1 MDAGIGRGELYSA
14 KVAINAFF
22 KRKWDVP
29 VVGFMHLGNV
39 HSHAGQGVLPM
50 AIQILSICSCDGF

>member
-1 MDAGIGRGELYSA
+1 MDAGIGRGKLYSA

-29 VVGFMHLGNV
+29 VVGFMHLVSV
-39 HSHAGQGVLPM
+39 HSHATQRVLPL
-50 AIQILSICSCDGF
+50 AIRVFVNVFM